1 MASFLVVYDPTKG
14 KEHEV
19 VAALHRW
26 GATRLFR
33 GAWVIE
39 FNSTADLARRALIAV
54 GGAIGLRDRRDQTE
68 RRPRRAGRRAR
79 RPGRAPAPWRRLGVG
94 NRELVL
100 ERHQPQFD
108 FTNVVEQE

>member
-1 MASFLVVYDPTKG
+1 MAAFLVVYDPSKG

-39 FNSTADLARRALIAV
+39 FDSTADLARRALVAV
-54 GGAIGLRDRRDQTE
+54 GGAISCAIVEIKPNGDHAEMGAEPAGRDALRRVGRLRDLT
-68 RRPRRAGRRAR
+68 
-79 RPGRAPAPWRRLGVG
+79 
-94 NRELVL
+94 L
-100 ERHQPQFD
+100 EPHQPQFD

>member
-1 MASFLVVYDPTKG
+1 MAAFLVVYDPSKG

-39 FNSTADLARRALIAV
+39 FDSTADLARRALVAA
-54 GGAIGLRDRRDQTE
+54 GGAISCAIVEIKPNGDHAE
-68 RRPRRAGRRAR
+68 MGAEPAGRDAL
-79 RPGRAPAPWRRLGVG
+79 RRLGASVSA
-94 NRELVL
+94 
-100 ERHQPQFD
+100 P
-108 FTNVVEQE
+108 

>member
-1 MASFLVVYDPTKG
+1 MAAFLVVYDPSKG

-39 FNSTADLARRALIAV
+39 FDSTADLARRALVAV
-54 GGAIGLRDRRDQTE
+54 GGAISCTIVEIKPNGDHAE
-68 RRPRRAGRRAR
+68 MGAEPAGRDALR
-79 RPGRAPAPWRRLGVG
+79 RVG
-94 NRELVL
+94 AFV
-100 ERHQPQFD
+100 
-108 FTNVVEQE
+108 T

>member
-1 MASFLVVYDPTKG
+1 MASFLVVYDPAKG

-54 GGAIGLRDRRDQTE
+54 GGAIACAIVEIKPNGDHAELGVE
-68 RRPRRAGRRAR
+68 HAGRDALL
-79 RPGRAPAPWRRLGVG
+79 RLSASVSG
-94 NRELVL
+94 
-100 ERHQPQFD
+100 P
-108 FTNVVEQE
+108 